1 MSLLEKI
8 NSIDYWT
15 HFVSV
20 GLFGLGLIGFLI
32 RRNAL
37 VVLMCLE
44 LMLNAVN
51 LVLVELSL
59 KTGTSEGIILV
70 VFVITVAAAEVAVGL
85 AIILNLYRLKKTVD
99 IGVFKNL
106 TR

>member
-1 MSLLEKI
+1 MMEKLTSVI
-8 NSIDYWT
+8 YWT
-15 HFVSV
+15 HFVAV
-20 GLFGLGLIGFLI
+20 ALFGLGLIGFLL

-51 LVLVELSL
+51 LILVEISMR
-59 KTGTSEGIILV
+59 TGTSEGIIMV

-85 AIILNLYRLKKTVD
+85 GIILNLYRMKKTVD
-99 IGVFKNL
+99 LSSFRSLSG
-106 TR
+106 